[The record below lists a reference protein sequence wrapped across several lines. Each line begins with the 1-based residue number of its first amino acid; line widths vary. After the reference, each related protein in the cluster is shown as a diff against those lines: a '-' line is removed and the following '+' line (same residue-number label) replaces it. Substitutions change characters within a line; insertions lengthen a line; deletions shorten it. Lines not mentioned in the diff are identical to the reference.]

1 MSPRITTDQLEQM
14 KTHEL
19 ADLLTNVVLL
29 LRRLPNVEWQQLLAP
44 LPAVEPATEA
54 PLPVSG
60 HRQPT
65 LSTEPE
71 HSTETP
77 KAVPALSATQLKKMT
92 VPELHKLAREL
103 ALPVASKIKKDDLIQ
118 KLLARINNS
127 HSDQF
132 AIQEI

>member
-44 LPAVEPATEA
+44 LPAIEPATQA
-54 PLPVSG
+54 PSPV
-60 HRQPT
+60 QT
-65 LSTEPE
+65 
-71 HSTETP
+71 TETP
-77 KAVPALSATQLKKMT
+77 QAVPALSAAQLKKMT

-118 KLLARINNS
+118 KLLARITHS